1 MPGELLSVVELGGYP
16 DFSALYKRFGY
27 EPTVEYSMRKALHRL
42 KRKSY
47 DVVVAEFNYQ
57 HTFRDRL
64 SSLESL
70 IAAVQ
75 KHPNIRLIV
84 FYEKEH
90 AEQFKI
96 LESQYAFY
104 ATVRFPIMESK
115 VEAILSALAKED
127 AV

>member
-1 MPGELLSVVELGGYP
+1 MPAELLSVVELGGYP
-16 DFSALYKRFGY
+16 DFGSLYKRFGY

-42 KRKSY
+42 KRKAY

-90 AEQFKI
+90 AEQFEI
-96 LESQYAFY
+96 LESQYVFY
-104 ATVRFPIMESK
+104 ATVPFPISEDQ
-115 VEAILSALAKED
+115 VAAVLSSIAED
-127 AV
+127 NTV